1 MSAPRPE
8 DRITR
13 AQRDVLLLSFPA
25 DSVLR
30 AALVDSDD
38 PAAGGPDLLV
48 CADVPCAQPARI
60 TTSGH
65 VEPAAAGELPA
76 DTFIVDR
83 ARLTRCCC
91 SRCVHEDPGVAA

>member
-48 CADVPCAQPARI
+48 CSDVPGAQPARI
-60 TTSGH
+60 TTSGR
-65 VEPAAAGELPA
+65 VARAAGELPA